1 MVSAVVPR
9 LWEGEEIDAVILAIV
24 AAELRAVSVQDYLVS
39 GAWLRKYK
47 GAMVCA
53 IAQYVKPQHQN
64 NTRTHARTHVRIHL
78 KTTRPCCCRPTLVV
92 PPS

>member
-47 GAMVCA
+47 GANGCA
-53 IAQYVKPQHQN
+53 IAQYVKP
-64 NTRTHARTHVRIHL
+64 
-78 KTTRPCCCRPTLVV
+78 
-92 PPS
+92 